1 MTSWRK
7 WGSDALNSAPDFPGI
22 YVLRLERGRAI
33 ERLIGSSDI
42 LYIGRSKNSTIKRR
56 LTTHSKTNDP
66 LKRVRK
72 EVGEIEVSWRCLETG
87 HMVKLWESDL
97 IARYELEHI
106 ELPPLNR
113 TQPWATLQ
121 QAKLL
126 MPANVRKAMLEAANK
141 NGYPLEIPDNNL

>member
-1 MTSWRK
+1 
-7 WGSDALNSAPDFPGI
+7 
-22 YVLRLERGRAI
+22 
-33 ERLIGSSDI
+33 
-42 LYIGRSKNSTIKRR
+42 
-56 LTTHSKTNDP
+56 
-66 LKRVRK
+66 
-72 EVGEIEVSWRCLETG
+72 
-87 HMVKLWESDL
+87 MVKLWESDL